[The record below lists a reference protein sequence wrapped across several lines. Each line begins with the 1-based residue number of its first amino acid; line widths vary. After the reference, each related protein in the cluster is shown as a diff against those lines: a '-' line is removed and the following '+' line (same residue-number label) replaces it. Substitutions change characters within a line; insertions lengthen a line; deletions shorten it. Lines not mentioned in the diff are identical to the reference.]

1 LTREIPAETTA
12 FIACVSYVT
21 VIHWQTFFQYENKFR
36 TTSSRTNFNC
46 NWCWKARLSYN

>member
-21 VIHWQTFFQYENKFR
+21 VIHW
-36 TTSSRTNFNC
+36 
-46 NWCWKARLSYN
+46 